1 MSAVPWPPGLRL
13 EPLAKTH
20 RRKDFDCG
28 QPLVND
34 WLRSR
39 ALQHQTKRLSSTKA
53 LIDDR
58 QRVVGFYTLATGQV
72 DFSDLPAELVKKLPH
87 RLLPVAILAW
97 LGLHKSWQRQ
107 GLGARLLAQAL
118 ADCHTAGQLFPFVA
132 IILDCVD
139 AAAKS
144 FYESYD
150 FTELPGRPY
159 RLFLSATQLEAMFNS

>member
-1 MSAVPWPPGLRL
+1 
-13 EPLAKTH
+13 
-20 RRKDFDCG
+20 
-28 QPLVND
+28 
-34 WLRSR
+34 
-39 ALQHQTKRLSSTKA
+39 
-53 LIDDR
+53 
-58 QRVVGFYTLATGQV
+58 
-72 DFSDLPAELVKKLPH
+72 
-87 RLLPVAILAW
+87 LPVAILAW